1 MRNILTVLTLCVLTL
16 TTSSVFAES
25 YDESKRTE
33 RFGLSFYDGAPMY
46 LLYFRR
52 PNPLPPGSSFY
63 EPIPGATMQVERL
76 RSGERIEERN
86 GYNVALGIVAD
97 KNSGSTA
104 TFISYAYDDAGNL
117 VPMES
122 GSTISNTAWIQSLF
136 REQGPAALVQASTGD
151 LGLNVADELF
161 EMAKDIFGEFFPLFA
176 GIFALAAGTKYF
188 EHLAKTG
195 GKKKKN
201 AAIVPT
207 RARQEYFTLEK
218 EADLF
223 SLETPKISVNNNL
236 ETKET
241 QRFLDRLAG
250 NDVEETNSVR
260 ESYITGARWGREFS
274 EELQES
280 NRRLLN
286 DFEALDD
293 FYRERLIQEFERLSF
308 TQEAGFLKS
317 YRSYA
322 YGVGDDHQ
330 NGNPFADESDFAQT
344 PWGGSP
350 FGGGDFEDANRLLDE
365 EYYDSYDGA
374 Y

>member
-1 MRNILTVLTLCVLTL
+1 MRNILITLMLCALTLMA
-16 TTSSVFAES
+16 SNVFAAK
-25 YDESKRTE
+25 YDKSRRTE
-33 RFGLSFYDGAPMY
+33 RSGLSFYDGRPLY
-46 LLYFRR
+46 VGSFVRSENGTPQGSRYELFRVYTGDDLLDYGEHSSSYYSDCRYTDYYDENGVLSTRFFFLYVVDD
-52 PNPLPPGSSFY
+52 NGEPLILG
-63 EPIPGATMQVERL
+63 GDTT
-76 RSGERIEERN
+76 SG
-86 GYNVALGIVAD
+86 
-97 KNSGSTA
+97 
-104 TFISYAYDDAGNL
+104 GNL
-117 VPMES
+117 SQQSFLRLALES
-122 GSTISNTAWIQSLF
+122 MTFTVSS
-136 REQGPAALVQASTGD
+136 GD
-151 LGLNVADELF
+151 LGLNITDELF
-161 EMAKDIFGEFFPLFA
+161 EMAKDIFGEFFPFFA
-176 GIFALAAGTKYF
+176 GIFALAAGSKYF

-195 GKKKKN
+195 VKKKKN
-201 AAIVPT
+201 SAIVPT
-207 RARQEYFTLEK
+207 RATQEYFTLEK
-218 EADLF
+218 EVDQF
-223 SLETPKISVNNNL
+223 SLASPNANSNKDL
-236 ETKET
+236 ESNERR
-241 QRFLDRLAG
+241 RFLDRLAG